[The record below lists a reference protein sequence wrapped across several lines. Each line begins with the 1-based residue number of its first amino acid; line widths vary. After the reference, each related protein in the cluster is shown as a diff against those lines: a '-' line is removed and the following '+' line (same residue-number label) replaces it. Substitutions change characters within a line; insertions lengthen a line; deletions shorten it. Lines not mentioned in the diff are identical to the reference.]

1 MSRSS
6 TEVMGI
12 PDGLFHWIPGEMVVV
27 VRLPR
32 IPGDDTQ
39 ELLIEQIR
47 VQLNEFLAQY
57 SLVLEAYG
65 TYGRWRET
73 PSMPPIRRRSFIFG
87 LHRKQPLI
95 AIFFHAR
102 HMDPSVRDP
111 LPLALSYLQG
121 HLEHLAQ
128 VGLNVVS
135 AMPNWLVAAAPFFY
149 ADGGPA
155 LPPHPSPLMPPTS
168 PANALSG
175 WHIRVLDGGIPLD
188 SKGAEDVQVVVL
200 DSAPHPDRI
209 RSAAT
214 RLELRR
220 NWLLQRLASDLR
232 NEDGSFA
239 VEYDRYPQSNDVCT
253 GRDNEGEA
261 SYYPM
266 TDHGISVVGLIRDVA
281 PRAHIRLVR
290 ILNDYGGGD
299 LYSLFAALT
308 DL

>member
-12 PDGLFHWIPGEMVVV
+12 PDELFHWIPGEMVVV

-32 IPGDDTQ
+32 IPGEDTQ
-39 ELLIEQIR
+39 EVLIEQIR

-65 TYGRWRET
+65 TYGRWSET
-73 PSMPPIRRRSFIFG
+73 PTLPPIRRRAFIFG

-95 AIFFHAR
+95 AIFFHTR
-102 HMDPSVRDP
+102 HVDPTVRDP
-111 LPLALSYLQG
+111 VPMALSYLQG

-128 VGLNVVS
+128 AGLHVVS
-135 AMPNWLVAAAPFFY
+135 AMPNWLVTAAPFFY

-155 LPPHPSPLMPPTS
+155 QPPHPSPALPIPA

-175 WHIRVLDGGIPLD
+175 WRIRLMDAGIPLD
-188 SKGAEDVQVVVL
+188 AKGAEDVLVAVL
-200 DSAPHPDRI
+200 DTSPHPDRL

-214 RLELRR
+214 RPELRR
-220 NWLLQRLASDLR
+220 NWLLQRLATDLR

-239 VEYDRYPQSNDVCT
+239 VEYDRYPQSNEVCT
-253 GRDNEGEA
+253 GRDNAGDA
-261 SYYPM
+261 SYYLMPDHGMSVAGLIPM
-266 TDHGISVVGLIRDVA
+266 TASPL
-281 PRAHIRLVR
+281 P
-290 ILNDYGGGD
+290 
-299 LYSLFAALT
+299 
-308 DL
+308 